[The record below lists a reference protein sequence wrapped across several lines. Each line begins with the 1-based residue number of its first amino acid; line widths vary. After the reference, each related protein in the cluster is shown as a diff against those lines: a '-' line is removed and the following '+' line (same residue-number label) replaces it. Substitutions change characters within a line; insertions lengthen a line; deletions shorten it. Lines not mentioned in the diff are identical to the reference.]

1 MQRLLSML
9 AVVGVLLIAPVLG
22 ASAQISLYC
31 QPGQAPEFGS
41 GSAALKIE
49 LGDTMGVPQEC
60 EHANPENGDTLQQTS
75 TGLSFIRQNTST
87 PTFTNGWD
95 HWALTASGVVYWAG
109 DSIDPPAAVPSVGGA
124 RPGPLVALTF
134 DAGADRGYAE
144 DILDTLRA
152 QRVPASF
159 GLTGRWARANPDLV
173 RRMAAEGHLVLNHTL
188 DHRSFTGASDQRGGL
203 APAQRR
209 AQLEEADAVLAPLIG
224 HSTRPWYRLPYGDG
238 DARVAADVA
247 PAGYTRQ
254 AGWTVDSLGWRGLGA
269 GEIVA
274 RCLRLAAPGAVYVLH
289 VGRAAQDGPALAGI
303 IAGLRER
310 GYGFATL
317 ADLP

>member
-1 MQRLLSML
+1 MQRLLSAL
-9 AVVGVLLIAPVLG
+9 TFVGALFIAPVLA
-22 ASAQISLYC
+22 ASAQSTPYC
-31 QPGQAPEFGS
+31 QPDQAPEFGS
-41 GSAALKIE
+41 GSAALKAE
-49 LGDTMGVPQEC
+49 LGETMGDALEC
-60 EHANPENGDTLQQTS
+60 EHANPENGDVLQQTS
-75 TGLSFIRQNTST
+75 TGLSFFRQSTGT

-95 HWALTASGVVYWAG
+95 HWALTPGGVVYWTS
-109 DSIDPPAAVPSVGGA
+109 DSIDPPAAVPPAG
-124 RPGPLVALTF
+124 GPLVALTF
-134 DAGADRGYAE
+134 DAGADRGYAA

-159 GLTGRWARANPDLV
+159 GLTGRWAQANPDLV
-173 RRMAAEGHLVLNHTL
+173 RRLAAEGHLVLNHTL
-188 DHRSFTGASDQRGGL
+188 DHRSFTGASDKRGGL
-203 APAQRR
+203 SAARRR
-209 AQLEEADAVLAPLIG
+209 AELEEADALLAPLIG

-254 AGWTVDSLGWRGLGA
+254 AGWTVDSLGWRGLPA

-289 VGRAAQDGPALAGI
+289 VGRASQDGPALAGLI
-303 IAGLRER
+303 GGLRAR